1 MKRRFVFA
9 MAMMIAAVMV
19 FGSVG
24 ALAIDYDVP
33 EGSSTKTAR
42 FFVTDD
48 FDAPGVEFSM
58 ISDDDELV
66 IHVNED
72 TIVYFEDL
80 IMVRDVL
87 EGDQTLAEVL
97 NDRRMT
103 VTYAVTTRSIP
114 PQTSPISIK
123 VWYEQIVTLPIDIEP
138 IDIQPG
144 GNIPF
149 GDVSEIDW
157 FYNAVVWCF
166 NNDIMAGIS
175 PTEFAPQAAM
185 TRAMLVTV
193 LWRYA
198 GSPAS
203 GNPAFGD
210 VANNTWYSTAVAWA
224 ATNGIVSGFDANTF
238 GPSTNV
244 NREQMY
250 TILHRYMGFAGIT
263 AAIEDEMR
271 VQFADEGRI
280 SDWASEALH
289 FMFDAGI
296 MFREHDMDRNAR
308 PQENAIRG
316 EIATAMYFLNRHAGS
331 QFSQ

>member
-1 MKRRFVFA
+1 MKKRFVFTV
-9 MAMMIAAVMV
+9 AMMIAGVIV

-24 ALAIDYDVP
+24 ALAIDYNVP
-33 EGSSTKTAR
+33 DGSSTKTAR
-42 FFVTDD
+42 FFVMDD
-48 FDAPGVEFSM
+48 YDAPGVEFSM

-72 TIVYFEDL
+72 TIVYFEDF

-103 VTYAVTTRSIP
+103 VTYAITTRSIP

-123 VWYEQIVTLPIDIEP
+123 VWYEQIVTLPIDIDP

-144 GNIPF
+144 GSIPF
-149 GDVSEIDW
+149 GDVSEVDW
-157 FYNAVVWCF
+157 FHNAVVWCY

-175 PTEFAPQAAM
+175 PTEFAPQGEM

-198 GSPAS
+198 GSANS
-203 GNPAFGD
+203 GNPTFGD

-238 GPSTNV
+238 GPNV
-244 NREQMY
+244 NVTREQMY
-250 TILHRYMGFAGIT
+250 TILHRYVEFAGINIP
-263 AAIEDEMR
+263 IEEETR
-271 VQFADEGRI
+271 VQFADANRI
-280 SDWASEALH
+280 SEWASESVR

-296 MFREHDMDRNAR
+296 MFREHDMDFNAR

-316 EIATAMYFLNRHAGS
+316 EIATAMYFLNRRALS
-331 QFSQ
+331 Q

>member
-1 MKRRFVFA
+1 MKKRFVFT
-9 MAMMIAAVMV
+9 MAMIIAGVMV

-42 FFVTDD
+42 FEVMDD

-58 ISDDDELV
+58 ISDDGELV

-80 IMVRDVL
+80 LMVRDTM
-87 EGDQTLAEVL
+87 EGTQTLAEVL

-103 VTYAVTTRSIP
+103 VTYAITTRSIP

-123 VWYEQIVTLPIDIEP
+123 VWYEEITTGPLEIDP

-157 FYNAVVWCF
+157 FYNAVIWCY
-166 NNDIMAGIS
+166 NNDIMAGVS
-175 PTEFAPQAAM
+175 STEFAPHGEM

-198 GSPAS
+198 GSVDS
-203 GNPAFGD
+203 GNPTFGD

-238 GPSTNV
+238 GPNANIT
-244 NREQMY
+244 REQMY
-250 TILHRYMGFAGIT
+250 TILHRYMEFAGLNIP
-263 AAIEDEMR
+263 IEEEMR
-271 VQFADEGRI
+271 VRFADENRI
-280 SDWASEALH
+280 SSWASEAVH
-289 FMFDAGI
+289 FMFNTGV
-296 MFREHDMDRNAR
+296 MFREHDRDNNAR

-316 EIATAMYFLNRHAGS
+316 EIATAMYFFDRLTTP
-331 QFSQ
+331 Q